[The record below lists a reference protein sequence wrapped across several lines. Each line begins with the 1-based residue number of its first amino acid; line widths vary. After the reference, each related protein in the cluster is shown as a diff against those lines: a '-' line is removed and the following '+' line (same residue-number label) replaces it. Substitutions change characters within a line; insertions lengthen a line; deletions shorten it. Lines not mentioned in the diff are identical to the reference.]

1 MSYKDAKNDIE
12 ERHPGELTV
21 NPIFLGPFLEGLQQ
35 VEFARLNIH
44 ISGAASCLMVA
55 QTARAFE

>member
-1 MSYKDAKNDIE
+1 MAI
-12 ERHPGELTV
+12 GFELTV
-21 NPIFLGPFLEGLQQ
+21 NPIFLGPFPEGLQQ